1 MSAPKYDTERLKQLD
16 IAHHLHP
23 RTNLKRHAQSGPLV
37 MAKGDGVYIWDTD
50 GNRYIDAAAGLWNIN
65 VGHGRKELA
74 EVAKQQIEEIAYGPT
89 FFGLATPPPIELA
102 AKLAQMY
109 PGPINHF
116 QFTSGGAESNETAIK
131 IARYY
136 WALKGKPEKVTI
148 LSRMMGYHGIA
159 MGALSA
165 TGIPAY
171 WQNFGPRPPGFV
183 HLMAPHKYRN
193 ADDPDD
199 EEGFVDKLIAELE
212 ETIAREGADTIAAM
226 IGEPVQGAG
235 GVVPPPESYWRRV
248 KQVLEANDILYI
260 ADEVITGFGRTGSW
274 WGSETFGIEPD
285 ILTCAKQLT
294 SAYLPMSAVLV
305 SDPIYQ
311 VLADRSAK
319 NGVFGTGYTYSGHP
333 VPAAV
338 ALEALTIYRE
348 MDLPARARAL
358 APAFG
363 AAMQSLADHPL
374 VGEARSVG
382 LIGAVELTPDKAA
395 RGTFAPGLGVGARV
409 VANAQAAGLITRALP
424 GDILA
429 LCPPMIITEDEIR
442 EMVSR
447 LRQALDATA
456 GELG

>member
-1 MSAPKYDTERLKQLD
+1 MPLNPNSAEARDAAR
-16 IAHHLHP
+16 HLHP
-23 RTNLKRHAQSGPLV
+23 YANLRAIEKDGALV
-37 MAKGDGVYIWDTD
+37 IERGQGIWVHDIHGNSYIE
-50 GNRYIDAAAGLWNIN
+50 GLAGLWCAALGFDNARLVAAAKKQMETLPFYHSFGARVPAVLIA
-65 VGHGRKELA
+65 LA
-74 EVAKQQIEEIAYGPT
+74 EALTALAPIPDAHA
-89 FFGLATPPPIELA
+89 FFA
-102 AKLAQMY
+102 
-109 PGPINHF
+109 N
-116 QFTSGGAESNETAIK
+116 SGSEANDTAIK
-131 IARYY
+131 IVWYY
-136 WALKGKPEKVTI
+136 NNALGRPEKKKI
-148 LSRMMGYHGIA
+148 ISRRRAYHGI
-159 MGALSA
+159 
-165 TGIPAY
+165 
-171 WQNFGPRPPGFV
+171 
-183 HLMAPHKYRN
+183 
-193 ADDPDD
+193 
-199 EEGFVDKLIAELE
+199 
-212 ETIAREGADTIAAM
+212 TIAAASLTGM
-226 IGEPVQGAG
+226 AYAQTDFDVPLPFVRHVTPPHAYREMKPGESEADFVARLAQELDDLIRAEGPETVAAFIAEPVQGAG
-235 GVVPPPESYWRRV
+235 GVVIPPAGYFPAI
-248 KQVLEANDILYI
+248 QAVLRKHDVLMI
-260 ADEVITGFGRTGSW
+260 ADEVITGFGRTGNW